1 MSSFSIGIAVEERA
15 IRTEEFLTEN
25 RYWYEI
31 IGLTN
36 LSCTTSDYLFN
47 TVKCSKL
54 RGSYLVVDKDKV
66 NNTVLRF
73 SIESSNAEMKNVD
86 FNYKVYPLYVFNE
99 NFSLLYAFNGDISRF
114 SFCDDAYLSIDIR
127 KMTFKLDYI
136 NADARLRLNFIDK
149 YGLMS
154 KLQIS
159 SILDLKLMN
168 RVSDGLYTSDEIAYL
183 DNFNSDTLLLPSN
196 CKYVI
201 FKQVKYNI
209 TTVLFSE
216 EFIDCTDL
224 YYLLYNI
231 KVIYLPKCASKYTVI
246 DIMHNLL
253 DIKLDKEYD
262 AKTDSLYHKLQDVIY
277 ADESSDSFDEDKAYS
292 VLASGEHR
300 ETVENLL
307 RDIEIIIY

>member
-1 MSSFSIGIAVEERA
+1 MSSFSIGIAVEEMA

-36 LSCTTSDYLFN
+36 LSCTTSDYSFN

-73 SIESSNAEMKNVD
+73 SIESSNTEIKNVD

-99 NFSLLYAFNGDISRF
+99 NFSLLYALNGDISRF

-159 SILDLKLMN
+159 SILDLKLMDY
-168 RVSDGLYTSDEIAYL
+168 VSDGLYTSDGIVYL

-216 EFIDCTDL
+216 EFIDCTSL

-231 KVIYLPKCASKYTVI
+231 KVIYLPKCASKNTVI

-307 RDIEIIIY
+307 RDIEIIVY

>member
-1 MSSFSIGIAVEERA
+1 MSSFPVGISVEEKEVS
-15 IRTEEFLTEN
+15 IEEFFTEN
-25 RYWYEI
+25 RYWYKI

-36 LSCTTSDYLFN
+36 LSCGTSDYSFN

-54 RGSYLVVDKDKV
+54 RDSYLVVDKDKV

-73 SIESSNAEMKNVD
+73 SIESSNAEMKKVD
-86 FNYKVYPLYVFNE
+86 YNYKDYSLYVFNE
-99 NFSLLYAFNGDISRF
+99 NFSLLYVFNGDISQF
-114 SFCDDAYLSIDIR
+114 SFCDDVYLGIDVR

-136 NADARLRLNFIDK
+136 NTDDRLRLNFIDK

-159 SILDLKLMN
+159 SIVDLKLIDC
-168 RVSDGLYTSDEIAYL
+168 VSDGLYISDEIVYL
-183 DNFNSDTLLLPSN
+183 DNFNSDTLLPSN

-201 FKQVKYNI
+201 FKELKYNI
-209 TTVLFSE
+209 TTVLFSK
-216 EFIDCTDL
+216 EFIYCTDL

-231 KVIYLPKCASKYTVI
+231 KVIYLPKCASKHTVI

-262 AKTDSLYHKLQDVIY
+262 EKTDSLYHRLQDIIY
-277 ADESSDSFDEDKAYS
+277 EDESGDYFDDDKAYS
-292 VLASGEHR
+292 VLSSEEHS

-307 RDIEIIIY
+307 RNIEVIVY

>member
-1 MSSFSIGIAVEERA
+1 MGSFSVGIAVEEMA

-36 LSCTTSDYLFN
+36 LSCGTSNYSFN
-47 TVKCSKL
+47 TVKCSRL

-114 SFCDDAYLSIDIR
+114 SFCDDAYLCIDIR

-136 NADARLRLNFIDK
+136 NTDDRLRLNFIDK
-149 YGLMS
+149 YGLMG

-159 SILDLKLMN
+159 SIVDLKLMDC
-168 RVSDGLYTSDEIAYL
+168 VSDGLYTSDGIVYL

-216 EFIDCTDL
+216 EFIDCTSL

-231 KVIYLPKCASKYTVI
+231 NVIYLPKCASKNTVI

-262 AKTDSLYHKLQDVIY
+262 TKTDSLYHKLQDVIY
-277 ADESSDSFDEDKAYS
+277 EDESSDYFNEDKAYS
-292 VLASGEHR
+292 VLSSGEHR

-307 RDIEIIIY
+307 RDIEIIVY

>member
-1 MSSFSIGIAVEERA
+1 MGSFSVGIAVEERV
-15 IRTEEFLTEN
+15 IRTEEFFTEN
-25 RYWYEI
+25 RYWHEI

-36 LSCTTSDYLFN
+36 LSCTTSDYSFN

-73 SIESSNAEMKNVD
+73 SIESSNTEIKNVD

-114 SFCDDAYLSIDIR
+114 SFCDDVYLSIDIR
-127 KMTFKLDYI
+127 KMIFKLDYVPT
-136 NADARLRLNFIDK
+136 DARLRLNFIDK

-159 SILDLKLMN
+159 SIVDLKLMDC
-168 RVSDGLYTSDEIAYL
+168 VSEGLYTSDGIVYL
-183 DNFNSDTLLLPSN
+183 DDFNSDTLLLPSN

-216 EFIDCTDL
+216 EFIDCTSL

-231 KVIYLPKCASKYTVI
+231 KVIYLPKCASKNTVI
-246 DIMHNLL
+246 DIIHNLL

-262 AKTDSLYHKLQDVIY
+262 DKTDSLYHKLQDVIY
-277 ADESSDSFDEDKAYS
+277 EDESSDSFDEDKAYS
-292 VLASGEHR
+292 VLASEENR
-300 ETVENLL
+300 EIVENLL
-307 RDIEIIIY
+307 RDIEIIVY

>member
-1 MSSFSIGIAVEERA
+1 MA

-36 LSCTTSDYLFN
+36 LSCTTSNYSFN

-54 RGSYLVVDKDKV
+54 KDSYLVVDKDKV

-73 SIESSNAEMKNVD
+73 SIESSNTEMKNVD

-127 KMTFKLDYI
+127 KMTFKLDYVPT
-136 NADARLRLNFIDK
+136 DVRLRLNFIDK
-149 YGLMS
+149 YGLMG

-159 SILDLKLMN
+159 SIVDLKLMDY
-168 RVSDGLYTSDEIAYL
+168 VSDGLYTSDGIVYL
-183 DNFNSDTLLLPSN
+183 DKFNSDTLLLPSN

-216 EFIDCTDL
+216 EFIDCTSL

-231 KVIYLPKCASKYTVI
+231 KVIYLPKCASKNTVI
-246 DIMHNLL
+246 DIMYNLL

-262 AKTDSLYHKLQDVIY
+262 VKTDSLYHKLQDVIY
-277 ADESSDSFDEDKAYS
+277 EDESSDYFNEDKAYS
-292 VLASGEHR
+292 VLSSGKHR

-307 RDIEIIIY
+307 RDIEIIVY